1 MSKTSKRAKPM
12 TAEMLMF
19 YLQRA
24 FDAGTDDEAREAW
37 QILVNSIGV
46 LLQVAEERIDALQE
60 QNRRLR
66 SDLEYHKA
74 KHQWPGQTLTELPT
88 GQWVP
93 HPSNDFRGQEPP
105 DA

>member
-1 MSKTSKRAKPM
+1 MSETPKDRLARVKVD
-12 TAEMLMF
+12 
-19 YLQRA
+19 LQERPA
-24 FDAGTDDEAREAW
+24 VGWEGVFDRYMAA
-37 QILVNSIGV
+37 IGNE
-46 LLQVAEERIDALQE
+46 LNALQE

-66 SDLEYHKA
+66 SNLEYHKA